1 MAKNNVLLY
10 NSIKVKTRFDLVNF
24 LLSCPQNVN
33 DILRDNPEIVDYG
46 LVQLLETMSK
56 HMIKNHRQGAANFL
70 KDIADVIQW
79 QLSVNKVKTSV

>member
-1 MAKNNVLLY
+1 MAQENLSPY
-10 NSIKVKTRFDLVNF
+10 SSIKVKTRFDLIQF

-46 LVQLLETMSK
+46 LVQLLETMSE

-79 QLSVNKVKTSV
+79 QLGVNKVKTSV